1 MTISVIIPARYAS
14 SRLPGKPLALIG
26 DKPMILHVVN
36 QALQVRGVSSVWVAT
51 DHAAVFSVVQKAGFN
66 VIMTRED
73 HQSGTDRLSEA
84 NDIIGADIVV
94 NIQGDEPFIDPVTIE
109 NAIAPLLAN
118 SDLDMSTLATNF
130 RSNEEIENP
139 NFPKV
144 IIDSR
149 SRALYFSRSVV
160 PFHRDK
166 PSEWLGAYP
175 YLRHIGLY
183 VYRAEILKK
192 LSALEPVPLELTEK
206 LEQLR
211 ALYHGISI
219 GVVQTDGVAL
229 SVDTPDDLELAR
241 TYYQSKQK
249 SQ

>member
-1 MTISVIIPARYAS
+1 MKISVLIPARYAS
-14 SRLPGKPLALIG
+14 TRLPGKPLALIG
-26 DKPMILHVVN
+26 DQPMILHVVR
-36 QALQVRGVSSVWVAT
+36 QALKVTGIDSVWVAT
-51 DHAAVFSVVQKAGFN
+51 DHPDVFSVVIKAGYN
-66 VIMTRED
+66 AVMTRDD
-73 HQSGTDRLSEA
+73 HQSGTDRLAEA
-84 NDIIGADIVV
+84 NEKVRADIVV
-94 NIQGDEPFIDPVTIE
+94 NIQGDEPFIDPLTIE
-109 NAIAPLLAN
+109 KAIAPLLEN
-118 SDLDMSTLATNF
+118 TDLDMSTLATVF

-144 IIDSR
+144 IVDSR
-149 SRALYFSRSVV
+149 SRALYFSRSVI
-160 PFHRDK
+160 PFHRDN
-166 PSEWLGAYP
+166 PSELLGAYP

-192 LSALEPVPLELTEK
+192 LSALKPVPLELTEK

-219 GVVQTDGVAL
+219 GVVQTDEVAL
-229 SVDTPDDLELAR
+229 SVDTPVDLELAR

>member
-1 MTISVIIPARYAS
+1 MIISIIIPARFAS
-14 SRLPGKPLALIG
+14 TRLPGKPLALIG
-26 DKPMILHVVN
+26 DKPMILHVVK
-36 QALQVRGVSSVWVAT
+36 QALNVRGIDSVWVAT
-51 DHAAVFSVVQKAGFN
+51 DHEDVFSVVTKAGFN
-66 VIMTRED
+66 AVMTRED
-73 HQSGTDRLSEA
+73 HQSGTDRLAEA
-84 NDIIGADIVV
+84 NEKIGADIVV
-94 NIQGDEPFIDPVTIE
+94 NIQGDEPFIDPETIE
-109 NAIAPLLAN
+109 NAIAPLLENA
-118 SDLDMSTLATNF
+118 DLDMSTLATVF
-130 RSNEEIENP
+130 RSDEEIENP

-144 IIDSR
+144 IVDSR

-192 LSALEPVPLELTEK
+192 LSSLKPVPLEVTEK

-219 GVVQTDGVAL
+219 GVVQTGGVAL
-229 SVDTPDDLELAR
+229 SVDTPEDLELAR

-249 SQ
+249 SK